1 MSCRENDNERWS
13 LMTPFFVDFLIVDVP
28 VILYPRHPLREYLQQ
43 RVSVDNLP
51 GQVELSTAP

>member
-1 MSCRENDNERWS
+1 MISVGKMIIKVVLWP
-13 LMTPFFVDFLIVDVP
+13 PFFVDFLVVDVP
-28 VILYPRHPLREYLQQ
+28 VILYPRHPFWEYLQQ